1 MIYNLF
7 CLNTSLLS
15 DQHYKKSSIWHFYLG
30 YSIHTLISAM
40 HVQLGKNNEQSKIP
54 ERAQAEV
61 GGTFWQDLLPKFTL
75 SSAHF
80 DCVLRK
86 RRDVL

>member
-1 MIYNLF
+1 
-7 CLNTSLLS
+7 
-15 DQHYKKSSIWHFYLG
+15 
-30 YSIHTLISAM
+30 M